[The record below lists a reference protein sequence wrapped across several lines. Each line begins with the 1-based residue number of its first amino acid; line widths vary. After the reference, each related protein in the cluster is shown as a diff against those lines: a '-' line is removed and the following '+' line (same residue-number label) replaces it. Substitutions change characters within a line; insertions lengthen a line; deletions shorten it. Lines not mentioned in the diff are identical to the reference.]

1 MPVIKISK
9 STVDG
14 LAPEA
19 KPYITFDTVLKGF
32 GVRVMPTGTMSYVVE
47 YRPGAGGRGV
57 AKKRVTIGTVGVL
70 TPDEARRAAKS
81 LLAGVE
87 RGEDPAAGRKLER
100 AMPTFATFAD
110 AYLDEASEIAE
121 ARPAEAR
128 LRPGS
133 IRNYRSLMA
142 QHLRSAIGTTKLDA
156 LTTADLAK
164 LHKRVGK
171 EKPATANRCLE
182 FVGSVYKEA
191 ARQGLLPIGTNPARG
206 IPAFKEVKR
215 ERFLSAEEVVR
226 LGEAIREGETDGI
239 PWEPDPTKKTKHVPK
254 ANPRTKIDP
263 DAAAA
268 LRLLIFTGAR
278 LREILHAK
286 WQDVDLER
294 GVLFVTGKTG
304 RRPVILPAP
313 AAAILAE
320 LPHRSVYVF
329 PGALDTVEK
338 PAPRADLAKPW
349 AAVSRRAGLEGVRLH
364 DLRHS
369 FASFA
374 AAGGASLPIIGRL
387 LGHTQPQTTA
397 RYSHL
402 ADDPLRAVAD
412 RVGDR
417 VAAALSGG
425 KQEGEVV
432 PLRGKA
438 V

>member
-1 MPVIKISK
+1 MAGRIDKR
-9 STVDG
+9 TVDS
-14 LAPEA
+14 AASQA
-19 KPYITFDTVLKGF
+19 KRYTIWDSDLSGF
-32 GVRVMPTGTMSYVVE
+32 GVRVEPSGRKSYIFR
-47 YRPGAGGRGV
+47 YRVGSGGRNAPERLIVLG
-57 AKKRVTIGTVGVL
+57 RHGEL
-70 TPDEARRAAKS
+70 TPAEARKKAETEAARVRLGS
-81 LLAGVE
+81 
-87 RGEDPAAGRKLER
+87 DPGGDRRKER
-100 AMPTFATFAD
+100 AIPTFAAFAD
-110 AYLDEASEIAE
+110 AYLDEAAEIAE

-142 QHLRSAIGTTKLDA
+142 QHLLAAIGTTKLDA

-182 FVGSVYKEA
+182 FVGSVFKEA

-239 PWEPDPTKKTKHVPK
+239 PWVPDPEKKTKHVPK
-254 ANPRTKIDP
+254 TNQRTKIDP

-268 LRLLIFTGAR
+268 LRILIFTGAR
-278 LREILHAK
+278 LREVLHAK

-313 AAAILAE
+313 AVAILAE
-320 LPHRSVYVF
+320 LPRRSTFVF

-338 PAPRADLAKPW
+338 PAPRADLSKPW

-412 RVGDR
+412 RVGDS
-417 VAAALSGG
+417 VAAALAGG
-425 KQEGEVV
+425 PEAKVI
-432 PLRGKA
+432 PLRRVK
-438 V
+438 

>member
-1 MPVIKISK
+1 MAGRIDKRIVDAAAPQVKRFTIWDADLSGFGLRVEPSGRK
-9 STVDG
+9 SYVFRYRVG
-14 LAPEA
+14 SGGRNAPERL
-19 KPYITFDTVLKGF
+19 IVL
-32 GVRVMPTGTMSYVVE
+32 
-47 YRPGAGGRGV
+47 GRHGE
-57 AKKRVTIGTVGVL
+57 L
-70 TPDEARRAAKS
+70 TPTEARKRAETEAARVRLGSDPGGDRRK
-81 LLAGVE
+81 E
-87 RGEDPAAGRKLER
+87 RSI
-100 AMPTFATFAD
+100 PTFAAFAD
-110 AYLDEASEIAE
+110 AYLNEAAEIAE

-142 QHLRSAIGTTKLDA
+142 QHLRAAIGTTKLDA
-156 LTTADLAK
+156 LTTADLVK
-164 LHKRVGK
+164 LHKRVGR

-182 FVGSVYKEA
+182 FVGSVFKEA
-191 ARQGLLPIGTNPARG
+191 ARQGQLPIGTNPARG
-206 IPAFKEVKR
+206 IPAFKEQKR

-239 PWEPDPTKKTKHVPK
+239 PWEPDPEKKTKHVPK
-254 ANPRTKIDP
+254 TNQRTKVDP
-263 DAAAA
+263 DAAA

-278 LREILHAK
+278 LREVLHAK
-286 WQDVDLER
+286 WADVDLER
-294 GVLFVTGKTG
+294 GVLFVHGKTG

-320 LPHRSVYVF
+320 LPRRSVFVF
-329 PGALDTVEK
+329 PGALDTTEK
-338 PAPRADLAKPW
+338 PAPRADLTKPW
-349 AAVSRRAGLEGVRLH
+349 AAVSRRAGLKGVRLH

-417 VAAALSGG
+417 VAAALA
-425 KQEGEVV
+425 GEAEAQVI
-432 PLRGKA
+432 PLRRVK
-438 V
+438 

>member
-1 MPVIKISK
+1 MGLRIDKRAVDAADPQEKRFTLWDSELAGFGLRVEPSGRK
-9 STVDG
+9 SYVYRYRVG
-14 LAPEA
+14 SGGRNAPERL
-19 KPYITFDTVLKGF
+19 IVL
-32 GVRVMPTGTMSYVVE
+32 
-47 YRPGAGGRGV
+47 GRHGE
-57 AKKRVTIGTVGVL
+57 L
-70 TPDEARRAAKS
+70 TPTEARKKAETEAARVK
-81 LLAGVE
+81 LGA
-87 RGEDPAAGRKLER
+87 DPGGDRRKER
-100 AMPTFATFAD
+100 AIPTFAAFAD
-110 AYLDEASEIAE
+110 AYLDEADAIAQ

-142 QHLRSAIGTTKLDA
+142 QHLRAAIGTTKLDA
-156 LTTADLAK
+156 LTTADLVK

-239 PWEPDPTKKTKHVPK
+239 PWEPDPEKKTKHVPK
-254 ANPRTKIDP
+254 TNPRTKIDP

-268 LRLLIFTGAR
+268 LRLLIFTGAS

-320 LPHRSVYVF
+320 LPKRSTFVF

-364 DLRHS
+364 DLRGHS

-387 LGHTQPQTTA
+387 LGRTQPQTTA

-417 VAAALSGG
+417 VAAALSG
-425 KQEGEVV
+425 EVPAGEVV

-438 V
+438 